1 MDSYEHEGAREQR
14 GRRPGSPPDGTPP
27 PPSDRRERESGP
39 DSAAAGAEASAPGGT
54 AGGKAAD
61 GTAGGKAADGT
72 ATGVPAGSAAGSA
85 GGVSEPGRDASGE
98 GPGRPGSGRTPGA
111 GDEGPGA
118 APTAGLAALSF
129 PYQVTAAVVLGLAA
143 LVGAVHLLMVFLH
156 VAPSNTASKEYS
168 EAVDGWVLPEFEQ
181 NWKLFAPNPLQQNIT
196 IQVKAEL
203 SGAGGEKKTTEWIDL
218 GADDVDAIRGSL
230 LPSHTAQNQLRRAW
244 DFYTGSHDDQNRAT
258 GLRGEQSETYLRRL
272 VMLRIERDHD
282 LGGRVE
288 RIQIRSVAILV
299 QAPPWSKE
307 KADTRPSYRV
317 LPWWNVTDAD
327 RPLGHGVRA
336 ADSGKNGGKDGAG
349 ANGERAEA
357 AR

>member
-1 MDSYEHEGAREQR
+1 MDSYEHEGAREQK
-14 GRRPGSPPDGTPP
+14 GRRPGSPPDGTPL

-39 DSAAAGAEASAPGGT
+39 DSAAPGTGAATPGGT
-54 AGGKAAD
+54 AAD
-61 GTAGGKAADGT
+61 GP
-72 ATGVPAGSAAGSA
+72 ATGGPAGSADGSA
-85 GGVSEPGRDASGE
+85 GGVSEPGPATGGPGSGE
-98 GPGRPGSGRTPGA
+98 GPGGSGA
-111 GDEGPGA
+111 GSGPEGPGA

-258 GLRGEQSETYLRRL
+258 GRRGEQSETYLRRL
-272 VMLRIERDHD
+272 VTLRIERDHD

-288 RIQIRSVAILV
+288 RIQIRSVATLV

-307 KADTRPSYRV
+307 KTDTRPSYRV

-336 ADSGKNGGKDGAG
+336 ADSGENGGKGGGEGSGKDGG
-349 ANGERAEA
+349 NGERVEA

>member
-1 MDSYEHEGAREQR
+1 M
-14 GRRPGSPPDGTPP
+14 
-27 PPSDRRERESGP
+27 
-39 DSAAAGAEASAPGGT
+39 
-54 AGGKAAD
+54 
-61 GTAGGKAADGT
+61 
-72 ATGVPAGSAAGSA
+72 
-85 GGVSEPGRDASGE
+85 SEPGHDGPGGSGSGE
-98 GPGRPGSGRTPGA
+98 GPGGSGSGRSPGA
-111 GDEGPGA
+111 GSGPEGPGA
-118 APTAGLAALSF
+118 APAAGLAALSF

-258 GLRGEQSETYLRRL
+258 GRRGEQSETYLRRL
-272 VMLRIERDHD
+272 VTLRIERDHD

-288 RIQIRSVAILV
+288 RIQIRSVATLV
-299 QAPPWSKE
+299 KAPPWSKE
-307 KADTRPSYRV
+307 KTDTRPSYRV

-336 ADSGKNGGKDGAG
+336 ADSGESSGKGGGEGSGEGSGKDGG
-349 ANGERAEA
+349 NGERAEA